1 MKTNMLSLSLKTIL
15 SSTLLIAMI
24 ANTQAA
30 DNPKPSSWANID
42 IKITETYGNNQTR
55 PLRGAKVFIDLVNKD
70 QSKDFKTRF
79 PQSKSSGPRGV
90 TFTRMPPSSM
100 VGDYIVTV
108 NPKPSDKN
116 NQYTCKQKEKTFIH
130 NTRKANKQFRFQCF
144 KNSNQSSGGSSSGG
158 SNSSGSGKIPHEKQ
172 PCHKVR
178 IQKQEGK
185 RSSTYSKACPVA
197 NGNWKIEPYKY

>member
-1 MKTNMLSLSLKTIL
+1 MNTSIFSKTLKTIVT
-15 SSTLLIAMI
+15 STLLIGVISNIHA
-24 ANTQAA
+24 T
-30 DNPKPSSWANID
+30 DNPKPSSWGNID

-55 PLRGAKVFIDLVNKD
+55 PLRGAKVFIDLVNKN

-100 VGDYIVTV
+100 VGEYIITV

-116 NQYTCKQKEKTFIH
+116 NQFTCKQKEKTFIH

-144 KNSNQSSGGSSSGG
+144 KNSNRNSGG
-158 SNSSGSGKIPHEKQ
+158 SNSNASNDLPHIKQ

-185 RSSTYSKACPVA
+185 RISVNSMACPHVD
-197 NGNWKIEPYKY
+197 GGWKIDLYKY